1 MALKNKRR
9 GREGNS
15 VNVDLSGVE
24 TSRRAIP
31 EGTYSLVVNQVEQ
44 KTSRE
49 GNPMISFEFEVS
61 EGPHKGAKLF
71 ENCSLQP
78 QALFKL
84 KSVLMALG
92 MEIPNKA
99 FDLNLKDLIGLE
111 CEVEVGHETYEGK
124 KRARILEYIN
134 PEESGDSKEEEDE
147 EEEEEESED
156 LEDTLS
162 EMDKDELKDL
172 ALELDIPKKKVL
184 AAKKVKDLVALILDE
199 ADEDDI
205 REALVE
211 SSSDEEEPEEDE
223 DDEVD
228 YSEMSLSELKAE
240 CKDRGL
246 KVKKGMDKDD
256 LIELLEED
264 DEEG

>member
-1 MALKNKRR
+1 MAPKNKRR
-9 GREGNS
+9 GREGSS

-49 GNPMISFEFEVS
+49 GNPMIAFEFEVS

-134 PEESGDSKEEEDE
+134 PEESGDSEEEEDE
-147 EEEEEESED
+147 EEGED

-199 ADEDDI
+199 ADEDDL
-205 REALVE
+205 REALGDY
-211 SSSDEEEPEEDE
+211 SREEEPDEDE
-223 DDEVD
+223 DDEDDGVD

>member
-1 MALKNKRR
+1 MAMKSRR
-9 GREGNS
+9 KGRGGDS

-24 TSRRAIP
+24 VSRKVLP
-31 EGTYSLVVNQVEQ
+31 EGTYEVAVNSAELT
-44 KTSRE
+44 TSK
-49 GNPMISFEFEVS
+49 NDKPTVKLEFEVC

-92 MEIPNKA
+92 MEIPDGA
-99 FDLNLKDLIGLE
+99 FDLNLRDLIGLT
-111 CEVEVGHETYEGK
+111 CGVEVGHEVYEGK
-124 KRARILEYIN
+124 KRSRILEYIN
-134 PEESGDSKEEEDE
+134 PDELEED
-147 EEEEEESED
+147 SED
-156 LEDTLS
+156 LEERLQ

-172 ALELDIPKKKVL
+172 ALELEIPKKKVL
-184 AAKKVKDLVALILDE
+184 AAKKVQSLIDLILEE
-199 ADEDDI
+199 AEEDDI
-205 REALVE
+205 LSLLDE
-211 SSSDEEEPEEDE
+211 SSEEDDEDE
-223 DDEVD
+223 DDDDSID

-256 LIELLEED
+256 LIEMLEED
-264 DEEG
+264 DEE